1 MQFLV
6 VKVETINMQFT
17 DKRKN
22 KHDLYTKK
30 KKILLLVIEGKQIK
44 IELPFLPLTLVRT

>member
-6 VKVETINMQFT
+6 VKVETMNTQFT
-17 DKRKN
+17 DQRKN
-22 KHDLYTKK
+22 KHNLYTK

-44 IELPFLPLTLVRT
+44 IELPF